1 MATTDRFR
9 GGRDLQPRVRR
20 PKVTVQDLLDRG
32 HDCLRLRVFAAADCM
47 ERIVRE
53 PALHRPG
60 LALAGFFKHF
70 AQHRIQVIGLAEYDY
85 LASLPART
93 RMERLEQLF
102 ARRVPAVV
110 FARGKR
116 VFGEV
121 RLLAERHGVPVL
133 VTPLITRQFQ
143 NVATV
148 LLEDLSAQR
157 CRVCGTLLE
166 VAGLGVL
173 LEGPAGIGK
182 SETALG
188 LIKRGHALV
197 ADDMTE
203 MRRTGA
209 GTLVGVAVALTRHY
223 MEIRGIGIIH
233 VPSLFGAAS
242 VAAEKPVD
250 LIVSLRRQSDA
261 DADADRIGEARFH
274 PGIMGIRLPQI
285 VIPVAPGRDLVN
297 IVETAALE
305 WRLRQAGHVAARDLD
320 ERIKRRLTG
329 GSGE

>member
-1 MATTDRFR
+1 M
-9 GGRDLQPRVRR
+9 GNELQPRVRR

-32 HDCLRLRVFAAADCM
+32 HDRLRLRVFSTADQLG
-47 ERIVRE
+47 RIVRE

-85 LASLPART
+85 LASLSKRLRAD
-93 RMERLEQLF
+93 RLEQLF
-102 ARRVPAVV
+102 GRHVPAVV
-110 FARGKR
+110 FARGKHP
-116 VFGEV
+116 FDEV
-121 RLLAERHGVPVL
+121 GPLSERYGVPVL
-133 VTPLITRQFQ
+133 VTPLITREFQ

-148 LLEDLSAQR
+148 LLEDLSARR

-166 VAGLGVL
+166 VAGLGLL

-197 ADDMTE
+197 SDDMTE
-203 MRRTGA
+203 VRLSGS
-209 GTLVGVAVALTRHY
+209 GTLVGSAVTLTRHY

-242 VAAEKPVD
+242 VAAEKPLD
-250 LIVSLRRQSDA
+250 LIVTLRRQPDA
-261 DADADRIGEARFH
+261 DAEADRIGEARLH
-274 PGIMGIRLPQI
+274 TGIVGIRLPQI

-305 WRLRQAGHVAARDLD
+305 WRLRQAGQVAARDLD

-329 GSGE
+329 ASGE